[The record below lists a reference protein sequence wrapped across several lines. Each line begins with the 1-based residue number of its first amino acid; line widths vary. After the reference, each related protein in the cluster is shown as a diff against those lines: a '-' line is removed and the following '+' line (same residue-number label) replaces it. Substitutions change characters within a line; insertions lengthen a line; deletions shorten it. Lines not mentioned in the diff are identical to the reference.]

1 MILKHFKF
9 TFIPSFKVTLLANNS
24 TKQYN
29 NNYKITRLVSKGY
42 QKHKQNIILTKY
54 KISIG
59 DQSRS
64 GVSLKK

>member
-42 QKHKQNIILTKY
+42 QKHKQNIILTK
-54 KISIG
+54 
-59 DQSRS
+59 
-64 GVSLKK
+64 